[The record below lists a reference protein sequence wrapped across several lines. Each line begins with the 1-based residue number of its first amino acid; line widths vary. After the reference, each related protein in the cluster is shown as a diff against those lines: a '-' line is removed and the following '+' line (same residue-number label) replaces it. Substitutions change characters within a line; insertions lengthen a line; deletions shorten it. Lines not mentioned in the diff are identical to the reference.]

1 MSARTN
7 SKGKV
12 SMGAKSLTKAELVSV
27 IASSASIKKVQ
38 AEKAVEAFTTSV
50 QSALVEGRKVTLVG
64 FGTFSV
70 SHRAAR
76 MGRDPRTKEPIQIP
90 AKRGVKF
97 KAGKAM
103 REAVND

>member
-1 MSARTN
+1 
-7 SKGKV
+7 
-12 SMGAKSLTKAELVSV
+12 MGAHPSLTKAELVSA
-27 IASSASIKKVQ
+27 IAAAANIKKVQ

-50 QSALVEGRKVTLVG
+50 QSALVQGRKVTLVG

-70 SHRAAR
+70 SQRAAR
-76 MGRDPRTKEPIQIP
+76 MGRDPRTKEAIRIP
-90 AKRGVKF
+90 AKNGVKF